1 MSLIKLFLLI
11 PILLIDLSNSTKAL
25 GNVSYEL
32 TLNYPNPFNPVT
44 KIRFALP
51 KSSFAKLVVYD
62 MLGRELE
69 TLVNEQLSTGTY
81 EADWNAAQFTSGVY
95 YYKLSAGDFTETKK
109 MILIK

>member
-32 TLNYPNPFNPVT
+32 TLNYPNPFNPTT
-44 KIRFALP
+44 KIRIALP
-51 KSSFAKLVVYD
+51 TSSFAKLVVYD

-69 TLVNEQLSTGTY
+69 TILNEHLNAGTY
-81 EADWNAAQFTSGVY
+81 EADWSADKFSSGVY
-95 YYKLSAGDFTETKK
+95 FYQLSAGDFTETKK